1 MASCEVFGQSL
12 IKLIEDNNHSKPA
25 DFSAKCDKSCQT
37 GAIEEQN
44 FWIWVFVQLQYPH
57 LPSFHFETQADKLKK
72 QTVQTS

>member
-25 DFSAKCDKSCQT
+25 DFSAECDKSCQT

-44 FWIWVFVQLQYPH
+44 FLNLGICTIAIPP
-57 LPSFHFETQADKLKK
+57 PSFLPF
-72 QTVQTS
+72 